1 MREELALWCVREVNV
16 QYDRI
21 EDVEPLYNAFV
32 YAEARRKELWDAEA
46 IMRIGARVKPF
57 INKDGWRRFPVFMGY
72 NAEGAPWREIPRL
85 MDQLGVALKE
95 GVLSPHDWFVEFETI
110 HPFGD
115 GNGRTG
121 AIVANILMG
130 KQDKDLLL
138 SYEVH
143 SFQNVCEVCGK

>member
-1 MREELALWCVREVNV
+1 MREELALWCVREVQV
-16 QYDRI
+16 QYDHI
-21 EDVEPLYNAFV
+21 EDVEPLYRAFV
-32 YAEARRKELWDAEA
+32 YAESRRKVLWDAEA

-57 INKDGWRRFPVFMGY
+57 VNKGGWRRHPVFMGY
-72 NAEGAPWREIPRL
+72 NAEGAPWREILRL
-85 MDQLGVALKE
+85 MSQLGDALRE
-95 GVLSPHDWFVEFETI
+95 GRLTPTEWFIEFEII

-138 SYEVH
+138 SYEIH
-143 SFQNVCEVCGK
+143 SFREE